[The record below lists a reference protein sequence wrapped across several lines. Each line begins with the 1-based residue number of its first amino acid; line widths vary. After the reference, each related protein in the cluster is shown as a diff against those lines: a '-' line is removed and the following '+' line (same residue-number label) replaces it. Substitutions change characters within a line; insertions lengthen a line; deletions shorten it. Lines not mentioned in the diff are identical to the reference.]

1 MLKDIIIIG
10 AGGVGRETALI
21 VESINEHKEEWNL
34 LGFVDDNEEI
44 QGKLINGYKL
54 LGKLEYLL
62 NYNREVYVVC
72 AIANCK
78 VKKAIVNHLQENK
91 NIKFATLIHPSV
103 NINKTVEIGQG
114 SIIYNGVILTAN
126 IKIGNQVIISPKCGI
141 GHDSVIEDY
150 VTLLWNV
157 NVSGSVKIGQGSTL
171 GSGST
176 IIQGLEIGKN
186 SFIGAGAAVIR
197 DIEANRTAVGVPSKY
212 IWSR

>member
-34 LGFVDDNEEI
+34 LGFVDDDENI
-44 QGKLINGYKL
+44 QGKLINGYNV

-62 NYNREVYVVC
+62 NYNKEVYVVC

-78 VKKAIVNHLQENK
+78 VKKAMVNHLQENK

-197 DIEANRTAVGVPSKY
+197 DIEENKIAVGVPSKY

>member
-21 VESINEHKEEWNL
+21 IESINEHKEEWNL
-34 LGFVDDNEEI
+34 LGFVDDDENI
-44 QGKLINGYKL
+44 QGKLINGYNV

-62 NYNREVYVVC
+62 NYNKEVYVVC

-78 VKKAIVNHLQENK
+78 VKKAMVNHLQENK

-197 DIEANRTAVGVPSKY
+197 DIEENKIAVGVPSKY

>member
-21 VESINEHKEEWNL
+21 IESINEHKEEWNL
-34 LGFVDDNEEI
+34 LGFVDDDENI
-44 QGKLINGYKL
+44 QGKLINGYNV

>member
-21 VESINEHKEEWNL
+21 IESINEHKEEWNL
-34 LGFVDDNEEI
+34 LGFVDDDENI
-44 QGKLINGYKL
+44 QGKLINGYNV

-62 NYNREVYVVC
+62 NYNKEVYVVC

-78 VKKAIVNHLQENK
+78 VKKAMVNHLQENK

>member
-21 VESINEHKEEWNL
+21 IESINEHKEEWNL
-34 LGFVDDNEEI
+34 LGFVDDDENI
-44 QGKLINGYKL
+44 QGKLINGYNV

-62 NYNREVYVVC
+62 NYNKKVYVVC

-78 VKKAIVNHLQENK
+78 VKKAMVNHLQENK

-197 DIEANRTAVGVPSKY
+197 DRRK
-212 IWSR
+212 

>member
-21 VESINEHKEEWNL
+21 IESINEHKEEWNL
-34 LGFVDDNEEI
+34 LGFVDDDENI

>member
-1 MLKDIIIIG
+1 M
-10 AGGVGRETALI
+10 
-21 VESINEHKEEWNL
+21 
-34 LGFVDDNEEI
+34 
-44 QGKLINGYKL
+44 
-54 LGKLEYLL
+54 
-62 NYNREVYVVC
+62 
-72 AIANCK
+72 
-78 VKKAIVNHLQENK
+78 VNHLQENK

-157 NVSGSVKIGQGSTL
+157 NVSGNVVLEEGVTM

-176 IIQGLEIGKN
+176 IIQGKRVGHG
-186 SFIGAGAAVIR
+186 SFIGAGAVVIE
-197 DIEANRTAVGVPSKY
+197 DINEESVAVGVPTRYVEKVDVK
-212 IWSR
+212 I